1 MKKTVILEPLDECVE
16 KHKSMYKEIQ
26 EKINSLHELDNLEDM
41 TFEEFLSDILH
52 ITEED
57 YIKCARN
64 SLSGAK
70 VFLQRKP
77 YEVRVNPYMKVVLP
91 AWKANHDLQFVLD
104 PYACA
109 MYIVSYISKSQK
121 GMSALLDQAT
131 KEAKEGNLDLKRQV
145 GHIGNYFVNSVETSA

>member
-1 MKKTVILEPLDECVE
+1 LSGGEVLIKTTCLVAFV
-16 KHKSMYKEIQ
+16 M
-26 EKINSLHELDNLEDM
+26 
-41 TFEEFLSDILH
+41 
-52 ITEED
+52 TEED
-57 YIKCARN
+57 YIKCVRS

-109 MYIVSYISKSQK
+109 MYIV
-121 GMSALLDQAT
+121 
-131 KEAKEGNLDLKRQV
+131 
-145 GHIGNYFVNSVETSA
+145 GHL